1 MTRKYALECMIFIA
15 LGYMPLPVLA
25 SQHGTLLGHD
35 GGWGEQRKEESGLR
49 RSVSL
54 SGNLRQASAWN
65 LDPKLQIR
73 RSIGELE

>member
-1 MTRKYALECMIFIA
+1 MPFHCLGVYAAARSSVPARGIA
-15 LGYMPLPVLA
+15 GAYM
-25 SQHGTLLGHD
+25 GH

-54 SGNLRQASAWN
+54 SGNLRQGSAWN

-73 RSIGELE
+73 QSIGELE